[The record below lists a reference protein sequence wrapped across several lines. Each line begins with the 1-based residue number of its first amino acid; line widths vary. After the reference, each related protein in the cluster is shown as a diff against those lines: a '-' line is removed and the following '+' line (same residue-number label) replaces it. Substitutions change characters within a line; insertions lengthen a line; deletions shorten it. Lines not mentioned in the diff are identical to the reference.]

1 MLELYQA
8 WIKYP
13 YINLESIRAI
23 YRGYFLASLIAI
35 LNLNI
40 FTTVRKISNDLKLAE
55 GQEEIVK
62 LLASGENIAT
72 IFSLFILH
80 PLDTIK

>member
-8 WIKYP
+8 LIKYP

-40 FTTVRKISNDLKLAE
+40 FTTIRKFSNDLKLAE
-55 GQEEIVK
+55 GQ
-62 LLASGENIAT
+62 
-72 IFSLFILH
+72 
-80 PLDTIK
+80 